1 MPKVQLAALR
11 NDAARLVPEPPD
23 FNEVIEEVGRQR
35 LAAYYLYS
43 AVVAGLID
51 NGDAAPSRW
60 PPQLAEPMER
70 LGLTRF
76 APRTG
81 RGLDAQLTAAE
92 QAMLRNSDRQLEFA
106 RLVVNLINQ
115 GAFGPLC
122 GAADRVRLAEPAPS
136 DGSGLDIELLTG
148 NSVVARCTAAA
159 HWELVAQYLAGLAQ
173 QQASSVGAVRP
184 HKVSSQ
190 VKETGIS
197 HAVSATVTLAVSVH
211 PIGAAAGL
219 GTRVIRSR
227 IEADRDQAN
236 AFHQLGNDLRT
247 LHAQADEQLSDL
259 GLQLDDRPATL
270 APGALPGRLP
280 RADCR

>member
-1 MPKVQLAALR
+1 MPEVQLAALR
-11 NDAARLVPEPPD
+11 DDAVQLAPEPPD
-23 FNEVIEEVGRQR
+23 FSEVIEEVGRQR
-35 LAAYYLYS
+35 LAAYYLYG
-43 AVVAGLID
+43 ALAAGLID

-60 PPQLAEPMER
+60 PAQLAEPMER

-92 QAMLRNSDRQLEFA
+92 QAMLRNPDRQLEFA
-106 RLVVNLINQ
+106 RLVVSLINR

-122 GAADRVRLAEPAPS
+122 GAADRVRLAKSARR

-148 NSVVARCTAAA
+148 DSVVARCTAAA

-184 HKVSSQ
+184 HKVSGQ
-190 VKETGIS
+190 LKETGIS

-227 IEADRDQAN
+227 IEADRNQAD
-236 AFHQLGNDLRT
+236 ALHQLGNDART
-247 LHAQADEQLSDL
+247 LYAQAYNELNDL
-259 GLQLDDRPATL
+259 GLAQGDRPATL
-270 APGALPGRLP
+270 TPWPAAGLAPA
-280 RADCR
+280 C